1 MKKEVLVI
9 RIDEKD
15 KTKIE
20 KLAKQAGA
28 DSVSAYVR
36 SKACGCG
43 EAGYEGIFEAVTWKC
58 QKCGKVNNWRKP

>member
-43 EAGYEGIFEAVTWKC
+43 EAGYEGIFRRIDWTC
-58 QKCGKVNNWRKP
+58 QKCGRANSWKR

>member
-28 DSVSAYVR
+28 ESVSAYVR
-36 SKACGCG
+36 SKACNCG
-43 EAGYEGIFEAVTWKC
+43 EPGYEGIFHRVDWTCA
-58 QKCGKVNNWRKP
+58 KCGKKNSWKR